1 LHVRPFRAIHV
12 VTAVTTAKGDYDMST
27 SSPEQQATPQP
38 TGTAQKPKPRTKT
51 RATKARRK
59 ATRASKRAKAGTPPG
74 SPRPASKT
82 AKVLHLLQRSGGVTL
97 NDLMKATDWQAH
109 SVRGF
114 LSGTLRKKM
123 GLKVAS
129 TKREDGDRV
138 YSLVK

>member
-1 LHVRPFRAIHV
+1 
-12 VTAVTTAKGDYDMST
+12 MST

-123 GLKVAS
+123 GLTVTS
-129 TKREDGDRV
+129 TKAENGARS
-138 YSLVK
+138 YTLKA